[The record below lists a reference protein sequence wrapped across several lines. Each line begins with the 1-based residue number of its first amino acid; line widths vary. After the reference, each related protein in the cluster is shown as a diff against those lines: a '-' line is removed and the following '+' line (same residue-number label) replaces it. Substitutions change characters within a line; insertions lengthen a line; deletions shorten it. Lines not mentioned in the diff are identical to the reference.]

1 MGRHRSRL
9 LATLVA
15 TLALVV
21 AQPPIIASAANCT
34 TAQLEPTLG
43 EFMVSQGVGGVSGYT
58 TLARG
63 KETLVKVFLTL
74 PPSGTCTV
82 KSTDYI
88 KITNASLTV
97 SSGASA
103 NTLFTS
109 FTGKP
114 SLPATIQP
122 SSPADP
128 IFVVPSSNL
137 APTATDQRFTPTFTV
152 TLTYERKSGTTVQTG
167 QTKTITNNAKTFEQK
182 TQALRVYV
190 VPMGDKGQPFST
202 QYTATDQT
210 IAQNAMQTLSRLYPT
225 PVGVADLTDASG
237 GLRYVVDTA
246 TMLDLRSIANAYV
259 MSGGVTKFCG
269 TSINFTAIKGLLAQF
284 LLTHNTANPAAS
296 ADRVL
301 GVVSGNISWGT
312 GDGVPGCA
320 DGMASVSSA
329 ESWIRLVAD
338 DTASSPPKPSRSGAL
353 AAMEISH
360 TFGLAQTASYHS
372 ASIEADAGT
381 DRAYNLSG
389 RARIPFD
396 HTALNF
402 NNTGSPWNNDT
413 TLLEPSHFAYLLCKF
428 TPLGGTC
435 SGGGTP
441 GNIGTATGVNAGEKY
456 VIAGTTDGIDGTP
469 AHTKVIEPYYAV
481 DTAETPESPE
491 SLLRLVQLDLS
502 SPSPVLANFGVPW
515 SPAVTHED
523 GIPSG
528 VQTFY
533 AAAPGFF
540 AAGGAAEVRL
550 VKVSD
555 KTDDPLGPSAVKL
568 YSSLKSDPPVIN
580 EISGGAIPPS
590 GGTSTL
596 FRSQITPRV
605 PPTPDIV
612 FLADTTGSMASA
624 IANVRTNVATVMSQ
638 VTEAQPNAR
647 FAVASYKDKEF
658 TCVGDAYMF
667 KLEQAITDDPAAVQA
682 AIDSWTASGGCDEPE
697 AQLNALYRLGIGD
710 DGVGLT
716 PTPVGYR
723 ADSSRV
729 IAWFGDA
736 PGHDPSNLH
745 SLQAAIDA
753 LKAKSIRV
761 IAVNIGRLDS
771 NSPPDSLTG
780 NLPGCPTP
788 PGCAG
793 QATRIAN
800 DTGGVV
806 RVNDASEVSEA
817 ILAGLQDLPATVRP
831 SPDSGSCSS
840 NLSLTFTPEEKT
852 VTGGTTVDFTEHVTV
867 APSDPGT
874 YTCRVFFKING
885 KIVQT
890 RQGDSFVDD
899 PAYIQDI
906 SVVVSNEQRPTVT
919 VRATSSEPDLLLD
932 LIYECTTFN
941 FVAAVAVKPSE
952 VVGAQATFTANVD
965 TTNACAKF
973 GGGGT
978 LVPYVS
984 DGWNRVGGTVQTET
998 TSQPKVPTAA
1008 IYTPAL
1014 GVGIGATGTLALRGS
1029 GEIAGMELPGT
1040 ALTWSIRAPNGTTT
1054 SHGQGSNV
1062 DVPAPTPNGW
1072 VPGVWTVILTV
1083 TFEGRTATATRTFS
1097 TARPSP
1103 FGP

>member
-1 MGRHRSRL
+1 M
-9 LATLVA
+9 A

-21 AQPPIIASAANCT
+21 AQPPIIANAANCT
-34 TAQLEPTLG
+34 IAQLEPTLG

-82 KSTDYI
+82 RSTDYI

-97 SSGASA
+97 SSGTSA

-122 SSPADP
+122 ASPADP

-137 APTATDQRFTPTFTV
+137 VPTPTDQRFTPTFTV
-152 TLTYERKSGTTVQTG
+152 ILTYERKSGTTVQTG
-167 QTKTITNNAKTFEQK
+167 QTKTITNNTKTFEQR

-190 VPMGDKGQPFST
+190 VPMGDAGQPFST
-202 QYTATDQT
+202 QYTAADQT

-225 PVGVADLTDASG
+225 PVGVADLTVASG

-259 MSGGVTKFCG
+259 TSGSLTKFCG

-435 SGGGTP
+435 SSGGTP

-456 VIAGTTDGIDGTP
+456 LIAGTTDGTL
-469 AHTKVIEPYYAV
+469 ANTTVVEPYYAL
-481 DTAETPESPE
+481 DTAETPQSPD
-491 SLLRLVQLDLS
+491 SLLRLVQLDRS
-502 SPSPVLANFGVPW
+502 SSTPGLLANFGVLW
-515 SPAVTHED
+515 SPDVTHED
-523 GIPSG
+523 GIPSV

-533 AAAPGFF
+533 AAAPGFT
-540 AAGGAAEVRL
+540 AAGAGEVRL
-550 VKVSD
+550 VKVP
-555 KTDDPLGPSAVKL
+555 TALAEPRNELNASAITL
-568 YSSLKSDPPVIN
+568 FSSLKSDPPAIS
-580 EISGGAIPPS
+580 EISGAAIPPT
-590 GGTSTL
+590 GGSSTL
-596 FRSQITPRV
+596 FRSQITPRI
-605 PPTPDIV
+605 PPKPDIV
-612 FLADTTGSMASA
+612 FLADTTGSMGTAIGNVKTNAAS
-624 IANVRTNVATVMSQ
+624 VMQQ
-638 VTEAQPNAR
+638 VKNAQPNAQ

-658 TCVGDAYMF
+658 TCGDGLPDPVDDPYMF
-667 KLEQAITDDPAAVQA
+667 KLEQSLTADAAAVQT
-682 AIDSWTASGGCDEPE
+682 AINTWSASGGCDEPE
-697 AQLNALYRLGIGD
+697 AQLNALYRLGIGNTSD
-710 DGVGLT
+710 DVGAAS
-716 PTPVGYR
+716 VGYR
-723 ADSSRV
+723 EGSSRV

-761 IAVNIGRLDS
+761 VAVNIGRLDS
-771 NSPPDSLTG
+771 HSE
-780 NLPGCPTP
+780 PGLFNV
-788 PGCAG
+788 PGCATDCSG

-806 RVNDASEVSEA
+806 KTNNADQVSQA
-817 ILAGLQDLPATVRP
+817 ILDGLRDLSATV
-831 SPDSGSCSS
+831 
-840 NLSLTFTPEEKT
+840 TPEYDVEGCAPLSATFVPEGAT
-852 VTGGTTVDFTEHVTV
+852 VTGGTSVDFTEHVNV
-867 APSDPGT
+867 APTSAGT

-885 KIVQT
+885 QIVQKLEGAT
-890 RQGDSFVDD
+890 LVND
-899 PAYIQDI
+899 PDYFQDI
-906 SVVVSNEQRPTVT
+906 SIVVSNEQRPTVT
-919 VRATSSEPDLLLD
+919 VRATSAEPADLLLD
-932 LIYECTTFN
+932 LIYQCTTFN
-941 FVAAVAVKPSE
+941 FVAAVAVKPASVTATE
-952 VVGAQATFTANVD
+952 ATFTANAD

-984 DGWNRVGGTVQTET
+984 DGWNRVGGTVKTD
-998 TSQPKVPTAA
+998 TSSPPKAPTAA
-1008 IYTPAL
+1008 IYTPSL
-1014 GVGIGATGTLALRGS
+1014 GVGITSTGTLALRGS

-1054 SHGQGSNV
+1054 SHGQGNNV